1 MKSKKMIA
9 LGTFFPLCL
18 MGKLRKDR
26 ALEQTVSAQFLQY
39 QSPDAASARVSWDRI
54 CRQLTKDS
62 KYYAV

>member
-1 MKSKKMIA
+1 MKSKKKIA

-39 QSPDAASARVSWDRI
+39 QSPDAGF
-54 CRQLTKDS
+54 CQGELG
-62 KYYAV
+62 